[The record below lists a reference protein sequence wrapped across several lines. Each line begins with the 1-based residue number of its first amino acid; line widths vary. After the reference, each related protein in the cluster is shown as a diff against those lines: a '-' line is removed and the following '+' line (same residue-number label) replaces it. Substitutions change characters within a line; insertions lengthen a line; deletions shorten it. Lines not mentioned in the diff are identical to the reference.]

1 MFTTIT
7 YVNMFYYSL
16 ILFFSE
22 MIVLP
27 FYHHIFQL
35 MLFKEPTVREV
46 EMSKCREFL
55 QDIQMNA

>member
-1 MFTTIT
+1 
-7 YVNMFYYSL
+7 MFYYSL